1 MSKKENTWELI
12 KFLITGV
19 VCAAADFLT
28 TSLFLKICAGLP
40 GPAQSAISLLAGF
53 IVGVIL
59 NYILST
65 YWVFRGKQDS
75 KVTKSVLFIVLFIVF
90 SAIAYGLSYGTY
102 ELSRFI
108 IVKASNININDANIN
123 YILQFTFWG
132 DALFWLFALAF
143 VLKTLVGL
151 IWNYFTRKYILY
163 KRKSPVKEDKA
174 FNKTRHNLYY
184 RPYRLLFRTT
194 HAP

>member
-19 VCAAADFLT
+19 ICAAADFLT
-28 TSLFLKICAGLP
+28 TSLFLRICNGLP
-40 GPAQSAISLLAGF
+40 TTLQSALSLLAGF

-65 YWVFRGKQDS
+65 YWVFKGKQDS
-75 KVTKSVLFIVLFIVF
+75 QVTKSTRFILLFVLF

-102 ELSRFI
+102 ELCRI
-108 IVKASNININDANIN
+108 IFNASAHININDANIN

-132 DALFWLFALAF
+132 DALFWLFAVAF
-143 VLKTLVGL
+143 ILKTLVGL

-163 KRKSPVKEDKA
+163 KRKEPTKEE
-174 FNKTRHNLYY
+174 
-184 RPYRLLFRTT
+184 
-194 HAP
+194 

>member
-1 MSKKENTWELI
+1 MKKNDNLWELI

-19 VCAAADFLT
+19 ICAVADFLT
-28 TSLFLKICAGLP
+28 TALFLMIFKFLAENL
-40 GPAQSAISLLAGF
+40 AWLQSAIALLAGF

-65 YWVFRGKQDS
+65 FWVFKGKQD
-75 KVTKSVLFIVLFIVF
+75 KDVTKSKRFIILFVVF

-102 ELSRFI
+102 EICRLIFNSAWN
-108 IVKASNININDANIN
+108 VNINEATIK

-132 DALFWLFALAF
+132 DALFWLYFLAF
-143 VLKTLVGL
+143 FLKTLIGL

-163 KRKSPVKEDKA
+163 KRKEPKEITS
-174 FNKTRHNLYY
+174 NNEQQ
-184 RPYRLLFRTT
+184 
-194 HAP
+194 

>member
-1 MSKKENTWELI
+1 MDKKQNIWELV

-19 VCAAADFLT
+19 VCAIADFLT
-28 TSLFLKICAGLP
+28 TSLFLKITEGLP
-40 GPAQSAISLLAGF
+40 NTAQSAISLLAGF

-65 YWVFRGKQDS
+65 FWVFKGKQDRS
-75 KVTKSVLFIVLFIVF
+75 VTKSARFIILFVIF

-102 ELSRFI
+102 ELCR
-108 IVKASNININDANIN
+108 IVFQNTAHVNINDATIK

-132 DALFWLFALAF
+132 DALFWLYFLAF
-143 VLKTLVGL
+143 FLKTLVGL

-163 KRKSPVKEDKA
+163 RRKDNQVKDAE
-174 FNKTRHNLYY
+174 
-184 RPYRLLFRTT
+184 
-194 HAP
+194 

>member
-1 MSKKENTWELI
+1 MNKKDNTWELI
-12 KFLITGV
+12 KFLINGL

-28 TSLFLKICAGLP
+28 TSLFLRICSGLP
-40 GPAQSAISLLAGF
+40 KTAQSAISLLAGF

-75 KVTKSVLFIVLFIVF
+75 KVTRSTKFIILFVVF

-102 ELSRFI
+102 ELCRILFENTAH
-108 IVKASNININDANIN
+108 VNINDATIS
-123 YILQFTFWG
+123 YIFKFTFWG
-132 DALFWLFALAF
+132 DAMFWLYVLAF
-143 VLKTLVGL
+143 FLKTLVGL

-163 KRKSPVKEDKA
+163 RRKSPVTEEA
-174 FNKTRHNLYY
+174 E
-184 RPYRLLFRTT
+184 
-194 HAP
+194 

>member
-1 MSKKENTWELI
+1 MNKKENTWELV

-28 TSLFLKICAGLP
+28 TSLFLRICNGLP
-40 GPAQSAISLLAGF
+40 SALQSALSLLAGF
-53 IVGVIL
+53 IIGVIL

-65 YWVFRGKQDS
+65 YWVFKGKQDS
-75 KVTKSVLFIVLFIVF
+75 NVTKSTRFILLFVLF

-102 ELSRFI
+102 ELCRVI
-108 IVKASNININDANIN
+108 IQASAKININDANIN

-151 IWNYFTRKYILY
+151 IWNYLTRKFILY
-163 KRKSPVKEDKA
+163 KRKEPKDEAKSE
-174 FNKTRHNLYY
+174 
-184 RPYRLLFRTT
+184 
-194 HAP
+194 

>member
-28 TSLFLKICAGLP
+28 TSLFLRICNGLP
-40 GPAQSAISLLAGF
+40 SALQSALSLLAGF

-75 KVTKSVLFIVLFIVF
+75 KVTKSTKFIVLFVVF

-102 ELSRFI
+102 EICR
-108 IVKASNININDANIN
+108 IVMQHAAQININDANIN

-151 IWNYFTRKYILY
+151 IWNYLTRKYILY
-163 KRKSPVKEDKA
+163 KKKNNSEEAQAK
-174 FNKTRHNLYY
+174 
-184 RPYRLLFRTT
+184 
-194 HAP
+194 

>member
-1 MSKKENTWELI
+1 MNSKKENTWELI

-40 GPAQSAISLLAGF
+40 KTAQSAISLLAGF

-65 YWVFRGKQDS
+65 YWVFRGKQDQA
-75 KVTKSVLFIVLFIVF
+75 VTKSTRFIILFVVF
-90 SAIAYGLSYGTY
+90 SAVAYGLSYGTY
-102 ELSRFI
+102 ELCRI
-108 IVKASNININDANIN
+108 IINSSAHININEATIS
-123 YILQFTFWG
+123 YIFQFTFWS
-132 DALFWLFALAF
+132 DTLFWFYALAF

-163 KRKSPVKEDKA
+163 RRKENKEEESE
-174 FNKTRHNLYY
+174 NN
-184 RPYRLLFRTT
+184 
-194 HAP
+194 

>member
-1 MSKKENTWELI
+1 MNKKDNLWELI

-19 VCAAADFLT
+19 VCAIADFLT

-40 GPAQSAISLLAGF
+40 LTAQSAISLLAGF
-53 IVGVIL
+53 IVGVTL

-65 YWVFRGKQDS
+65 FWVFKGKQDRS
-75 KVTKSVLFIVLFIVF
+75 VTKSTRFIVLFVIF

-102 ELSRFI
+102 ELCRLIFNS
-108 IVKASNININDANIN
+108 ACTININEATIS

-132 DALFWLFALAF
+132 DALFWLYFLAF
-143 VLKTLVGL
+143 FLKTLVGL

-163 KRKSPVKEDKA
+163 KRKEPKEESSEEVKE
-174 FNKTRHNLYY
+174 
-184 RPYRLLFRTT
+184 
-194 HAP
+194 

>member
-90 SAIAYGLSYGTY
+90 STIAYGLSYGTY

-108 IVKASNININDANIN
+108 VVKASNININDANIN

-163 KRKSPVKEDKA
+163 KRRNKEEE
-174 FNKTRHNLYY
+174 
-184 RPYRLLFRTT
+184 
-194 HAP
+194 

>member
-28 TSLFLKICAGLP
+28 TSLFLRICAGLP

-75 KVTKSVLFIVLFIVF
+75 KVTKSTKFIVLFVIF

-102 ELSRFI
+102 ELCRVIFNATAH
-108 IVKASNININDANIN
+108 VNINDANIN
-123 YILQFTFWG
+123 YILQFKFWC
-132 DALFWLFALAF
+132 DVLFWLYALAF

-163 KRKSPVKEDKA
+163 KRRNNEEE
-174 FNKTRHNLYY
+174 
-184 RPYRLLFRTT
+184 
-194 HAP
+194 